1 MAQSRTRKAIRRAM
15 MSRTAWQNFLVL
27 SASVLLFGAA
37 MTATVAN
44 NQMLQTKGAWVTQAM
59 R

>member
-1 MAQSRTRKAIRRAM
+1 M

-44 NQMLQTKGAWVTQAM
+44 NQMLQTKGAWVAQAM

>member
-1 MAQSRTRKAIRRAM
+1 
-15 MSRTAWQNFLVL
+15 
-27 SASVLLFGAA
+27 VLLFGAA

-44 NQMLQTKGAWVTQAM
+44 NQMLQTNGAWVAQAM